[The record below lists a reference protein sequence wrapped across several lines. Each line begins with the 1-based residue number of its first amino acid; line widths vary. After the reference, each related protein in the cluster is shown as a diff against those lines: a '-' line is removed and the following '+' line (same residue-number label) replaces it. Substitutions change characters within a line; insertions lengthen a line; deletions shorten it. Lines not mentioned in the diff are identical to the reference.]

1 MRVKKIR
8 RMVKVGVLLLMVGLT
23 LILFSAALNNYYA
36 FEIRPVSGEQAW
48 AKGEWVLV
56 PPKGYFIKVISAE
69 AGDTVGG
76 SYQASERFHVFLFDD
91 ENFIKFVCGAPN
103 YAPLSSTLWSTAACY
118 YGATLKGGHFFVVI
132 HNPTDRVALLYS
144 CCHFYDTE
152 SMPFPKTE
160 SFIPPILL
168 VLGALFSIVGSV
180 LLVWKKFHQKSRF
193 S

>member
-1 MRVKKIR
+1 MRVNKIGKP
-8 RMVKVGVLLLMVGLT
+8 VKGGVLLLMVGLT
-23 LILFSAALNNYYA
+23 LILLSAALNNYLA

-56 PPKGYFIKVISAE
+56 PPKGYFIKVIAAD

-76 SYQASERFHVFLFDD
+76 SYQASERLHVFLFDD

-118 YGATLKGGHFFVVI
+118 YGATLKNGHFIIVI
-132 HNPTDRVALLYS
+132 HNPTDRIALLYS

-168 VLGALFSIVGSV
+168 VLGASFSIFGSA

-193 S
+193 F